1 MPIKADNDM
10 ESSDLNFSEEH
21 DEKDEHEY
29 QIEQLGDFEA
39 EAKSL
44 LSEEY
49 HDVVGNIKDEQSVDF
64 SEGGEFNEDFSDD
77 EPQLEADKDLET
89 NEPIIYSEKDEHND
103 EDYGDESD
111 ESYSYYS
118 DDSSFAN

>member
-49 HDVVGNIKDEQSVDF
+49 HDVVGNIKDE
-64 SEGGEFNEDFSDD
+64 
-77 EPQLEADKDLET
+77 
-89 NEPIIYSEKDEHND
+89 
-103 EDYGDESD
+103 
-111 ESYSYYS
+111 
-118 DDSSFAN
+118 

>member
-44 LSEEY
+44 LSEED
-49 HDVVGNIKDEQSVDF
+49 HDVVGNIKDE
-64 SEGGEFNEDFSDD
+64 
-77 EPQLEADKDLET
+77 
-89 NEPIIYSEKDEHND
+89 
-103 EDYGDESD
+103 
-111 ESYSYYS
+111 
-118 DDSSFAN
+118 

>member
-21 DEKDEHEY
+21 NEKDEHEY

-49 HDVVGNIKDEQSVDF
+49 HDVVGNIKDE
-64 SEGGEFNEDFSDD
+64 
-77 EPQLEADKDLET
+77 
-89 NEPIIYSEKDEHND
+89 
-103 EDYGDESD
+103 
-111 ESYSYYS
+111 
-118 DDSSFAN
+118 